1 MTGIL
6 GLAFNK
12 PFGNRNELLESTTG
26 RRESNRDELR
36 QESKIRGAEFFSK
49 WGSKVMKRGC

>member
-49 WGSKVMKRGC
+49 